1 MSKALITEQHLT
13 NIADAIISKGGAS
26 APLKPSE
33 MAAAIRAIPTGDWI
47 KRPWFEGAA
56 VKNIHAWLRF
66 DKKNEDKVSQL
77 VFKYKSADGLVID
90 WGDGKTKTFPASS
103 SYAAVNTTHRY
114 GDEIEEPLL
123 EISGAS
129 EIVHY
134 NSPMF
139 SDTTAGTPHYNSAL
153 ECVRQLQIGKGFN
166 SISSAM
172 SAYPLFGSMPNLE
185 YLKLEEGI
193 KTIGSSSFD
202 NNIHIKEIEFNDDL
216 ESVSNTFGPLRFL
229 TNLSL
234 PRGLQIVGNCFST
247 LYHCRKL
254 TLPVGNGIFGTKMNY
269 SFDGIGELEELVI
282 PDGITEFSTNQL
294 FRFFRQSRSG
304 LTITCYCREPPQ
316 LASSSFWG
324 IASTIKIRIPKGTMS
339 LYESATNWSTYS
351 GRYEEMES

>member
-33 MAAAIRAIPTGDWI
+33 MAAAIRAIPTGNWI

-77 VFKYKSADGLVID
+77 VFNYKSADGLVID
-90 WGDGKTKTFPASS
+90 WGDGKADTYPASS
-103 SYAAVNTTHRY
+103 SYLRVDVTHRY
-114 GDEIEEPLL
+114 GDEIEETLL

-129 EIVHY
+129 EIVNS

-139 SDTTAGTPHYNSAL
+139 YNTSAGTPYYNSAP

-172 SAYPLFGSMPNLE
+172 PVYAFFGNMPNLE
-185 YLKLEEGI
+185 FLKLEEGI
-193 KTIGSSSFD
+193 KTIGPSSFS
-202 NNIHIKEIEFNDDL
+202 NNTNIKEIEFNNDL
-216 ESVSNTFGPLRFL
+216 ESVSSTFGPLRYL

-234 PRGLQIVGNCFST
+234 PRGLQIVGNCFSM

-254 TLPVGNGIFGTKMNY
+254 TLPVGNGVFGTEMNY

-282 PDGITEFSTNQL
+282 PDGITAFSTTQL
-294 FRFFRQSRSG
+294 FRYFRQSRSG

-324 IASTIKIRIPKGTMS
+324 SASTIKIRIPKGTMS